1 MGGWLEGEG
10 GSQFGRPDPLA
21 PKKGRAG
28 DGRTS
33 EAKRDENAY
42 KIRQILT
49 FSRELKE
56 DHFEWQILGVLLA
69 PLFNIFGFW
78 AGGNIFLFLF
88 ALGPVQPTL
97 GPTSRNSGCFFVP
110 PSSSSSSFI
119 PLFLF
124 PSFNAGR
131 PLRHL
136 PPAER
141 CGSAARG

>member
-10 GSQFGRPDPLA
+10 GISVWPSRPSRPR
-21 PKKGRAG
+21 KGRAG

-33 EAKRDENAY
+33 EAKRDENGY
-42 KIRQILT
+42 KIRQILA

-56 DHFEWQILGVLLA
+56 DHFEWQISGVLLA
-69 PLFNIFGFW
+69 PLFHIFGFW
-78 AGGNIFLFLF
+78 AGRNIFLFLF
-88 ALGPVQPTL
+88 ALGPAQPTL

-110 PSSSSSSFI
+110 PSSFSSFI

-136 PPAER
+136 LPAER